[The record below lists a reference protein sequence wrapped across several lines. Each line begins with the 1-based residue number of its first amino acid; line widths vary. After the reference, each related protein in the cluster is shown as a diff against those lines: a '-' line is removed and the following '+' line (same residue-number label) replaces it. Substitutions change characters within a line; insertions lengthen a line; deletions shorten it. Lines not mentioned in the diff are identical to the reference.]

1 MKVNFKELKDKS
13 MFYEVIHENEVLSI
27 DVPKNIMKEFKFTDS
42 DWNKLHARKQS
53 VDGMSIRPYGRMR
66 LLFKHK
72 NFIGTKDEIRDEFD
86 YKDYVVKNG
95 QITLEKVGYFFDC
108 DADNRII
115 VEEEPES
122 ETVKPIEKKIESP
135 NQKYIDSLFANC
147 FKGWRA

>member
-1 MKVNFKELKDKS
+1 
-13 MFYEVIHENEVLSI
+13 
-27 DVPKNIMKEFKFTDS
+27 MKEFKFTDS

-53 VDGMSIRPYGRMR
+53 VDGLIIRPYGRMR

-86 YKDYVVKNG
+86 YKDYTVKCG
-95 QITLEKVGYFFDC
+95 QISLDKVGYFFDC
-108 DADNRII
+108 DADNRVII
-115 VEEEPES
+115 EEKKEVPDINS
-122 ETVKPIEKKIESP
+122 EKKKIESP

>member
-1 MKVNFKELKDKS
+1 MKVNYKELRDKS
-13 MFYEVIHENEVLSI
+13 MFYEVVLN
-27 DVPKNIMKEFKFTDS
+27 DVVLFTGIPKDIMSEFEFTAS

-53 VDGMSIRPYGRMR
+53 VDGLTIKPYGRMR

-86 YKDYVVKNG
+86 YKDYAVKCG
-95 QITLEKVGYFFDC
+95 QITLDKVGYFFDC
-108 DADNRII
+108 DADNRVI
-115 VEEEPES
+115 VEEEPEI
-122 ETVKPIEKKIESP
+122 EKVKSIEKKKDSP